1 MTIEGLTLAPV
12 VAAAVVWLIDQLE
25 LQLADLEET
34 AAKSEVTA
42 VAAGVAGTKVD
53 VHGFARR
60 KPARRCCRTTCRAS
74 ASSIRGHRPALLRRG
89 IAQARLK
96 LRKHCNAA
104 NKKTRV
110 LRKDEFKLGVRKLI
124 VPLRRLLRLRYKLPT
139 HPR

>member
-74 ASSIRGHRPALLRRG
+74 ASSIRGHRPAP
-89 IAQARLK
+89 
-96 LRKHCNAA
+96 AA
-104 NKKTRV
+104 AGYCASSAKTSQT
-110 LRKDEFKLGVRKLI
+110 LQCSKQENPGAS
-124 VPLRRLLRLRYKLPT
+124 
-139 HPR
+139 